1 MNSEYW
7 SRLKPIA
14 MNALD
19 LPEEAQ
25 AAYIHD
31 MCGDDV
37 DLLAAA
43 LALVGAPM
51 REGLTRTPLIR
62 HFEPAGEGG

>member
-37 DLLAAA
+37 GRQSNEQFA
-43 LALVGAPM
+43 LCRFGFHFSISY
-51 REGLTRTPLIR
+51 EGFL
-62 HFEPAGEGG
+62 